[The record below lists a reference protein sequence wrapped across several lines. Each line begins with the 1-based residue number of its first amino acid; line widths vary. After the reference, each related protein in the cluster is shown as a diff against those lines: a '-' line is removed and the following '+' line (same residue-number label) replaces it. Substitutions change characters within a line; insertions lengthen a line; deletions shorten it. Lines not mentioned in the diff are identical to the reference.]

1 MQILNFILN
10 QVPALTNSQS
20 SNSEKNTNVKTT
32 RRQQRFGKNVA
43 QTRFGGEFWAL
54 YEVAYKAS
62 YPIFI
67 YFLWILLIHDKLVE
81 CYQMHFDWDNE
92 THWVRKYEMG
102 NSKRWGEGGSSN
114 IQICTLR
121 RRVWNV
127 IERIGTAH
135 KNMIQYSKKQSE
147 GKDWKFLEGT
157 HRNVWTWWGVSKSK
171 TQDPQQPLPAFKIS
185 ISKL

>member
-62 YPIFI
+62 CPIFI

-92 THWVRKYEMG
+92 THWVRKYETGKDGVIAAMYRYLIYRERRSLECNG
-102 NSKRWGEGGSSN
+102 MNCHSKEN
-114 IQICTLR
+114 LI
-121 RRVWNV
+121 
-127 IERIGTAH
+127 H
-135 KNMIQYSKKQSE
+135 YSKKQSE
-147 GKDWKFLEGT
+147 LVRIEHLWKVTTGMDG
-157 HRNVWTWWGVSKSK
+157 HGGVSQELRPKTPQPPLSEFKS
-171 TQDPQQPLPAFKIS
+171 Q
-185 ISKL
+185 